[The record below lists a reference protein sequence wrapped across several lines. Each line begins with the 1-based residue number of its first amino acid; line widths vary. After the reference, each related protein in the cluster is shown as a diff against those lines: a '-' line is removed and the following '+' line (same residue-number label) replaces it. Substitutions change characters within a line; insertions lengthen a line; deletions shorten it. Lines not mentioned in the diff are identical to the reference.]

1 MGQKIIFLDVDGTLV
16 DYENRLPQSALA
28 ALEKA
33 RAAGHLIYLAT
44 GRSKAE
50 LYGEISNVT
59 YDGYIGGNGSYIEVA
74 EQVIKEETL
83 SYEETR
89 EIVDWLQ
96 ERGLE
101 FYLEANSGLYG
112 SPAFEQR
119 GQPTIQ
125 AYSKSKGKEITTVK
139 EAFPELI
146 MGADLYRSDINK
158 ISFILDSYQDYLDAC
173 QAFPD
178 LKLGTWG
185 GVGEEALF
193 GDVARGNINKGS
205 AITELLSHLGIEAQN
220 SLAFGDA
227 KVDIPMLA
235 AAGVGVAMG
244 NGGPEIRA
252 MADFV
257 TKDVNEDGIWYA
269 FDYFNLLG

>member
-16 DYENRLPQSALA
+16 DYENRLPQSALV

-74 EQVIKEETL
+74 EEVIKEETL

-96 ERGLE
+96 ARGLE

-112 SPAFEQR
+112 SPDFEQR

-125 AYSKSKGKEITTVK
+125 AYSKSKGKEIITVK

-205 AITELLSHLGIEAQN
+205 AITELLSHLGIEAQD

-257 TKDVNEDGIWYA
+257 TKDVNEDGIWHA